1 MPCPRLLDFLRVL
14 RALSWDRVGA
24 SVNLSFSRTHGLGSP
39 LHVFFVLSRRNGA
52 CRLRWTHRRSTVA
65 GVPFGRSSQDSLVLV
80 IAWDR
85 RCWGRSVRRTLCQF
99 TFVVSWTAPSTR
111 HIHPEGVPDAGC
123 PFFRTTPLGVGR
135 LGVVAISTPM
145 KVWTARP
152 LVSAR
157 SLHTAPAKAVDTQR
171 LEENEGKR

>member
-24 SVNLSFSRTHGLGSP
+24 SVNLSFLRTHGLGSP
-39 LHVFFVLSRRNGA
+39 LHVFFVPSRRNGA
-52 CRLRWTHRRSTVA
+52 YRLRWTHRRSTVA

-123 PFFRTTPLGVGR
+123 PFFRTMPLDVGR
-135 LGVVAISTPM
+135 SGVVAISTPM
-145 KVWTARP
+145 KVWIARP

-157 SLHTAPAKAVDTQR
+157 SLHTAPAKAVDT
-171 LEENEGKR
+171 